1 MGLSIH
7 KLPPD
12 FAKNRPELADEN
24 LVNILVEAIMNKKRG
39 ESVDKRGIVG
49 LALMGILVLSAY
61 LIPYTVL
68 TDVPKWYGSGLY
80 WVLFALAAIFVMAW
94 LTAEW
99 RE

>member
-1 MGLSIH
+1 
-7 KLPPD
+7 
-12 FAKNRPELADEN
+12 
-24 LVNILVEAIMNKKRG
+24 MNKKRG

-80 WVLFALAAIFVMAW
+80 WVLFALAAIFLMAW

>member
-1 MGLSIH
+1 M
-7 KLPPD
+7 
-12 FAKNRPELADEN
+12 
-24 LVNILVEAIMNKKRG
+24 
-39 ESVDKRGIVG
+39 
-49 LALMGILVLSAY
+49 ALMGILVLSAY